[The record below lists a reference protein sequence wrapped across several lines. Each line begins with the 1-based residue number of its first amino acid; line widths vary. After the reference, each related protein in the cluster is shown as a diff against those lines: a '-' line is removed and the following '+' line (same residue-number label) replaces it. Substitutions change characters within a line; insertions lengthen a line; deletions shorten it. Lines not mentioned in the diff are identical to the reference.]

1 MPQDVGDKIVVMRYA
16 IAIAVSTL
24 LPAVAFAQQ
33 HPHHPEHHKMAAPSV
48 TVSGEGR
55 VTMEPDLAEIEI
67 GVVTDAR
74 TAPQAGKENAA
85 KLAKVVAEIKK
96 SIGPGDEV
104 KTIGYSLSPNY
115 RYPKEGGR
123 PEITGYK
130 ATNIVRVRTGAL
142 QGVGSLI
149 DAATQSGANTIQR
162 LAFTLKDE
170 DAAKREALR
179 SAAAKAKS
187 KAEDMARAL
196 GLKIARVL
204 SVVEGE
210 QGFQPV
216 IREMRAGGI
225 MAQDTAPTPV
235 ESGTIQVR
243 ASVTLTAELS
253 GQ

>member
-1 MPQDVGDKIVVMRYA
+1 MSFIVALVLVTFLPVVAYA
-16 IAIAVSTL
+16 
-24 LPAVAFAQQ
+24 Q
-33 HPHHPEHHKMAAPSV
+33 HHDHHKPMAPSV
-48 TVSGEGR
+48 TVTGEGL
-55 VTMEPDLAEIEI
+55 VIMEPDLAEIEV
-67 GVVTDAR
+67 GVVTDAK
-74 TAPQAGKENAA
+74 TAPLAGKENAA
-85 KLAKVVAEIKK
+85 KLARVIAEMKK
-96 SIGPGDEV
+96 LLGPGDEV

-115 RYPKEGGR
+115 RHPKEGGK
-123 PEITGYK
+123 PEITGYR
-130 ATNIVRVRTGAL
+130 ASNIVRVRTGGL
-142 QGVGSLI
+142 QKVGSLI

-179 SAAAKAKS
+179 NATAKAKA

-196 GLKIARVL
+196 GLKLARVF

-210 QGFQPV
+210 QAFHPV
-216 IREMRAGGI
+216 LHRGSAELMQ
-225 MAQDTAPTPV
+225 AQAAPTPV

>member
-1 MPQDVGDKIVVMRYA
+1 MRIIVA
-16 IAIAVSTL
+16 IALLTL
-24 LPAVAFAQQ
+24 LPAVVYPQE
-33 HPHHPEHHKMAAPSV
+33 HHYPEHHKMAAPSV

-55 VTMEPDLAEIEI
+55 VTVEPDLAEIEI
-67 GVVTDAR
+67 GVATDAR
-74 TAPQAGKENAA
+74 TAPLAGKENAA
-85 KLAKVVAEIKK
+85 KLAKVIAEVKK
-96 SIGPGDEV
+96 LIGPGDEV

-196 GLKIARVL
+196 GLKIARVV
-204 SVVEGE
+204 SVVESE

-225 MAQDTAPTPV
+225 MAQEAAPTPV

-243 ASVTLTAELS
+243 ASVSLTAELS

>member
-1 MPQDVGDKIVVMRYA
+1 MALDVGDKIVAMRIIMA
-16 IAIAVSTL
+16 AAWLTL
-24 LPAVAFAQQ
+24 LPAVAYPQG
-33 HPHHPEHHKMAAPSV
+33 HPHNPEHHPAVVPSV
-48 TVSGEGR
+48 TVRGEGV
-55 VTMEPDLAEIEI
+55 VTAEPDLAEIEV

-74 TAPQAGKENAA
+74 TAPQAGKDNAA
-85 KLAKVVAEIKK
+85 KLAKVIAEVKK
-96 SIGPGDEV
+96 LLGPGDEV

-115 RYPKEGGR
+115 RYPKEGGK
-123 PEITGYK
+123 PEITGYT

-149 DAATQSGANTIQR
+149 DAATQSGANRIQR

-179 SAAAKAKS
+179 SAAAKAKA

-204 SVVEGE
+204 SVNEGE
-210 QGFQPV
+210 QAFHPV

-225 MAQDTAPTPV
+225 MAQEAAPTPV

-243 ASVTLTAELS
+243 ASVTLTAELA

>member
-1 MPQDVGDKIVVMRYA
+1 MPFI
-16 IAIAVSTL
+16 IALFLASF
-24 LPAVAFAQQ
+24 LPAVVAYAQ
-33 HPHHPEHHKMAAPSV
+33 HHDHHKPLAPSV
-48 TVSGEGR
+48 TVSGEGL
-55 VTMEPDLAEIEI
+55 VTAEPDLAEIDI
-67 GVVTDAR
+67 GVVTDAG

-85 KLAKVVAEIKK
+85 KLAKVIAEVKK
-96 SIGPGDEV
+96 LIGTRDEV

-115 RYPKEGGR
+115 RHPKEGGK
-123 PEITGYK
+123 PEITGYR

-142 QGVGSLI
+142 QGVGNLI

-170 DAAKREALR
+170 EAAKREALR

-196 GLKIARVL
+196 GLKIVRVL

-210 QGFQPV
+210 QGFQP
-216 IREMRAGGI
+216 ILRRGGAEL
-225 MAQDTAPTPV
+225 MQGQAAPTPV